1 MVLLIYDFSLKDN
14 KGLSDRSAGLEKEEN
29 SYAMVNIRCKLLQ
42 LASQKLASS
51 YYSSIERGWRIK
63 TTFDL

>member
-29 SYAMVNIRCKLLQ
+29 GYATCGKYQMQ
-42 LASQKLASS
+42 AAATS
-51 YYSSIERGWRIK
+51 
-63 TTFDL
+63 